1 MKTYALD
8 KNEKIY
14 QKNPDLK
21 KRFEKILVTFARDIF
36 VSLR

>member
-1 MKTYALD
+1 MKTYVLD
-8 KNEKIY
+8 TNEESCKT
-14 QKNPDLK
+14 NPDLK